1 MEQAVKML
9 CRKKTDYPGMK
20 VSRMKEMEYL
30 TFPIFEETGTVTHLV
45 STRLGG
51 REHGRLRFVEFQLC
65 AGYG

>member
-30 TFPIFEETGTVTHLV
+30 TFPIFEETGTVLIWSV
-45 STRLGG
+45 RDWG
-51 REHGRLRFVEFQLC
+51 
-65 AGYG
+65 A